1 MSLDFK
7 DKVAIVTGSGNGIG
21 KGYALELAK
30 RGAKV
35 VVNDLGGTVDGSGGS
50 LSAADAVVQ
59 EIEAAGGE
67 AMANGAN
74 VAKQED
80 VKAMVQATME
90 KWGRVDILI
99 NNAGILR
106 DKSFGKMEWSD
117 FEAVINVHLLGS
129 ALCAHG
135 VFPIMKEQEFG
146 RIVMTSS
153 SSGLFGN
160 FGQTNYAAAK
170 MGVVGLMNTLKLEG
184 AKYNVHTN
192 SIAPT
197 ATTRMTEHL
206 FPAEFA
212 EKLDPKYIIPAV
224 IFLASEKKAKE
235 YAKAKSMNIDSIP
248 YIKGWGHQTG
258 PITYKEKIDFS
269 QDKDYIF
276 PHVKKAIDDAF
287 TRAGMEGVKDIDGI
301 ETHDCFTSTEYM
313 AIDHFGITKPGE
325 SWKAIESGE
334 IEIGGRIPINASG
347 GLIGLGHP
355 VGATGVRMLL
365 DCYKQCTNLAG
376 EYQIENAKNVSTLN
390 IGGSATTVVS
400 FVVGR
405 TN

>member
-35 VVNDLGGTVDGSGGS
+35 VVNDLGGTVEGSGGS
-50 LSAADAVVQ
+50 LSAADTVVQ
-59 EIEAAGGE
+59 EIEAAGGI

-80 VKAMVQATME
+80 VKAMVASTME

-106 DKSFGKMEWSD
+106 DKSFGKMEWAD

-129 ALCAHG
+129 ALCAHS

-224 IFLASEKKAKE
+224 IFLASEKAPNGEILEAGGGVVANTYVMETMGKYFGTDENFTAE
-235 YAKAKSMNIDSIP
+235 AVANHWAEIADTTDARRLTQGGEVA
-248 YIKGWGHQTG
+248 IKHF
-258 PITYKEKIDFS
+258 EKIQQS
-269 QDKDYIF
+269 
-276 PHVKKAIDDAF
+276 
-287 TRAGMEGVKDIDGI
+287 
-301 ETHDCFTSTEYM
+301 
-313 AIDHFGITKPGE
+313 E
-325 SWKAIESGE
+325 S
-334 IEIGGRIPINASG
+334 
-347 GLIGLGHP
+347 
-355 VGATGVRMLL
+355 
-365 DCYKQCTNLAG
+365 
-376 EYQIENAKNVSTLN
+376 
-390 IGGSATTVVS
+390 
-400 FVVGR
+400 
-405 TN
+405 